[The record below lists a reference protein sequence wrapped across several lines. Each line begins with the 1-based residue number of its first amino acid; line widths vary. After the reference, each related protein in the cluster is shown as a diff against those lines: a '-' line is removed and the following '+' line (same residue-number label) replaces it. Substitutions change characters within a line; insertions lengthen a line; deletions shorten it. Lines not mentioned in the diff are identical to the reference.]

1 MAHTTHPKEPDRYG
15 SPHDLNHFGQ
25 VPEQQLFPAVAPVDP
40 TSLEPA
46 VGGVGA
52 SVARNALIV
61 GSAFVASRLLGVVRE
76 IVIAARFGTSADYD
90 AYVAAFRIPDLL
102 FLIVMSGAFGSAF
115 IPVFGG
121 MFGKG
126 DRDGA
131 WRLAGVIITATL
143 VVLVVASAL
152 VLVLA
157 GPLMRWVIAPG
168 LAPEQSELATDLTR
182 LLLLSPLLLG
192 LGIAFKG
199 ILEAQERFALAA
211 YAPVFY
217 NLGII
222 AGAVVLVP
230 AFGIYGLALGVIAG
244 AFLHAG
250 TQFVGLLRGGMRL
263 LLGLDLSTPGVSEV
277 ARLVGPRILGQ
288 AAFQINFIVMTNF
301 ASRIGHNSVS
311 ALNYGY
317 QIFTLPYGVLALS
330 LSTVIFPL
338 MARQFAA
345 GQVGEMKQTLSRALA
360 PLIFLSVPASVG
372 LFCFRTSIVQVLFQ
386 VGSFDARST
395 ELVAEG
401 LAYFALGL
409 LGFSVT
415 EAVTRA
421 FYAMHDTKTPVTIAV
436 SVVVLNIALSALLAW
451 RIGFGGLALAMAL
464 SATFEM
470 VALAIVLRGR
480 IGGLGGAL
488 WGSVGRTLL
497 ASLLFLP
504 LAYWIGDQL
513 AGVTDPAGGR
523 SLGLY
528 LIFVYGLGVAG
539 LSYVA
544 LAYVAGAPELPAMAR
559 RIPVFGARVVGF
571 IEPRYRRMNH

>member
-1 MAHTTHPKEPDRYG
+1 MTQPTAQLPGEPDRYG
-15 SPHDLNHFGQ
+15 SPHDLSHIGSA
-25 VPEQQLFPAVAPVDP
+25 VEEPLFPTLGPAEPTPVAPD
-40 TSLEPA
+40 A
-46 VGGVGA
+46 GA
-52 SVARNALIV
+52 SVAQNAMIV

-76 IVIAARFGTSADYD
+76 IVIAARFGTGPDYD
-90 AYVAAFRIPDLL
+90 AYVAAFRVPDLL

-121 MFGKG
+121 MFGRG

-131 WRLAGVIITATL
+131 WRLAGVIITLTL
-143 VVLVVASAL
+143 LVLAVASVV

-157 GPLMRWVIAPG
+157 GPLMRWIIAPG
-168 LAPEQSELATDLTR
+168 LAPEQSALATDLTR

-222 AGAVVLVP
+222 GGAIILVP
-230 AFGIYGLALGVIAG
+230 AIGIYGLAFGVIAG

-250 TQFVGLLRGGMRL
+250 TQLIGLLRGGMRL
-263 LLGLDLSTPGVSEV
+263 LLGLNLATPGVHEV
-277 ARLVGPRILGQ
+277 ARLMGPRILGQ

-301 ASRIGHNSVS
+301 ASRIGDNSVS
-311 ALNYGY
+311 ALNYAY
-317 QIFTLPYGVLALS
+317 QVFTLPYGVLALS

-345 GQVGEMKQTLSRALA
+345 GRLSEMTQTLSRALA
-360 PLIFLSVPASVG
+360 PLIFLSVPAAIG

-395 ELVAEG
+395 ELVATG
-401 LAYFALGL
+401 LAYFSLGL

-421 FYAMHDTKTPVTIAV
+421 FYAMHDTRTPVTIAV
-436 SVVVLNIALSALLAW
+436 SAVGLNIALSALLAW
-451 RIGFGGLALAMAL
+451 RIGFGGLALALAL

-470 VALAIVLRGR
+470 IALMVVLRGR
-480 IGGLGGAL
+480 IGGLGSAL
-488 WGSVGRTLL
+488 WSSVGRTL
-497 ASLLFLP
+497 AAALLFLP
-504 LAYWIGDQL
+504 LAYWMGARL
-513 AGVTDPAGGR
+513 ADATDPTGGR
-523 SLGLY
+523 SLSLY
-528 LIFVYGLGVAG
+528 LIFGYGLGVAG
-539 LSYVA
+539 L
-544 LAYVAGAPELPAMAR
+544 AYVAFAYLAGSPELPAVAR
-559 RIPVFGARVVGF
+559 RIPLLGRHFSALLA
-571 IEPRYRRMNH
+571 PRYRRKAG

>member
-1 MAHTTHPKEPDRYG
+1 MPEPDRYG
-15 SPHDLNHFGQ
+15 SPHDLSHFGR
-25 VPEQQLFPAVAPVDP
+25 VAEPAMFPATAPVDP
-40 TSLEPA
+40 TTLEPMA
-46 VGGVGA
+46 VGVGV

-76 IVIAARFGTSADYD
+76 IVIAARFGTSGDYD

-121 MFGKG
+121 MFGRG

-143 VVLVVASAL
+143 VVLAVASL
-152 VLVLA
+152 VVLVLA
-157 GPLMRWVIAPG
+157 GPLMRWIIAPG
-168 LAPEQSELATDLTR
+168 LTPEESQLATDLTR

-222 AGAVVLVP
+222 FGAVVLVP
-230 AFGIYGLALGVIAG
+230 AFGIYGLAFGVIAG
-244 AFLHAG
+244 ALLHAG
-250 TQFVGLLRGGMRL
+250 TQFIGLLRGGMRL
-263 LLGLDLSTPGVSEV
+263 LLSLNFATPGVHEV
-277 ARLVGPRILGQ
+277 ARLMGPRILGQ

-301 ASRIGHNSVS
+301 ASRIGDNSVS

-338 MARQFAA
+338 MARQFAD
-345 GQVGEMKQTLSRALA
+345 GQLGEMKRTLSRALA

-436 SVVVLNIALSALLAW
+436 SAVALNIALSALLAW
-451 RIGFGGLALAMAL
+451 RIGFAGLALALAL

-480 IGGLGGAL
+480 VGGLGGEL
-488 WGSVGRTLL
+488 WASVGRTLV
-497 ASLLFLP
+497 AALLFMP
-504 LAYWIGDQL
+504 LALWMGGQL
-513 AGVTDPAGGR
+513 ADATDPAGGR
-523 SLGLY
+523 SLELY
-528 LIFVYGLGVAG
+528 LIFAYGLGVAG
-539 LSYVA
+539 LAYLVA
-544 LAYVAGAPELPAMAR
+544 AYLAGAPELPAVANR
-559 RIPVFGARVVGF
+559 LPIVGGRINAL
-571 IEPRYRRMNH
+571 IEPRYRRMHR

>member
-1 MAHTTHPKEPDRYG
+1 MTHTTAQLPREPDRYG
-15 SPHDLNHFGQ
+15 SPYDLTNVGGA
-25 VPEQQLFPAVAPVDP
+25 VEEPLFPSMGPAEPPPVAPD
-40 TSLEPA
+40 A
-46 VGGVGA
+46 GA
-52 SVARNALIV
+52 SVARNAMIV

-76 IVIAARFGTSADYD
+76 IVIAAQFGTSADYD

-121 MFGKG
+121 MFGRG
-126 DRDGA
+126 DREGA
-131 WRLAGVIITATL
+131 WRLAGVIISLTL
-143 VVLVVASAL
+143 LVLAVASAV

-157 GPLMRWVIAPG
+157 GPLMRWIIAPG

-222 AGAVVLVP
+222 AGAVLLVP
-230 AFGIYGLALGVIAG
+230 SIGIYGLAFGVIAG
-244 AFLHAG
+244 ALLHAG
-250 TQFVGLLRGGMRL
+250 TQFIGLLRGGMRV
-263 LLGLDLSTPGVSEV
+263 LLGLNLATPGVREV
-277 ARLVGPRILGQ
+277 GRLMGPRILGQ

-301 ASRIGHNSVS
+301 ASRIGDNSVS
-311 ALNYGY
+311 ALNYAY
-317 QIFTLPYGVLALS
+317 QVFTLPYGVLALS

-345 GQVGEMKQTLSRALA
+345 GQLAEMTQTLSRALA
-360 PLIFLSVPASVG
+360 PLIFLSVPAAVG

-421 FYAMHDTKTPVTIAV
+421 FYAMHDTRTPVTIAIIAV
-436 SVVVLNIALSALLAW
+436 GLNIALSAVLAW
-451 RIGFGGLALAMAL
+451 QIGFGGLALALAL

-470 VALAIVLRGR
+470 VALSVVLRGR
-480 IGGLGGAL
+480 IGGFGRAM
-488 WGSVGRTLL
+488 WRSVGRTL
-497 ASLLFLP
+497 AAALLFAP
-504 LAYWIGDQL
+504 LAYWMGTQL

-528 LIFVYGLGVAG
+528 LVFAYGLGVAG
-539 LSYVA
+539 LAY
-544 LAYVAGAPELPAMAR
+544 LACAYAVGAPELPAVAR
-559 RIPVFGARVVGF
+559 RIPVFGAR
-571 IEPRYRRMNH
+571 ISAMIAPRYRRMTG